1 MEEIWKDIPGYEN
14 YYQASN
20 LGRIRSKDRL
30 IIVNDYQN
38 AHAYFK
44 GFSYVRPGK
53 VLKAR
58 KNMCGYL
65 TVPICINKKTKSISV
80 HRLVAK
86 TFIENKYNLPQVNH
100 IDENKLNNS
109 INNLEWCTEQYNM
122 NYNNLVSRRAFKQ
135 RTTNSRCK
143 KIISIDSAGKE
154 TEYISIRGA
163 ARELNLNQA
172 NIQAAIKY
180 SRRCGRLYWKI
191 KN

>member
-38 AHAYFK
+38 AHAYCK

-65 TVPICINKKTKSISV
+65 MVPICVNKKTKSISV

-100 IDENKLNNS
+100 VDENKLNNNKAS
-109 INNLEWCTEQYNM
+109 FFTHEIGTKCE
-122 NYNNLVSRRAFKQ
+122 KID
-135 RTTNSRCK
+135 NSRFSWGIAKGVCLHTIGE
-143 KIISIDSAGKE
+143 KI
-154 TEYISIRGA
+154 
-163 ARELNLNQA
+163 N
-172 NIQAAIKY
+172 
-180 SRRCGRLYWKI
+180 WKI
-191 KN
+191 SFGGQFEGANNFFCLLRPTPTVYGSS